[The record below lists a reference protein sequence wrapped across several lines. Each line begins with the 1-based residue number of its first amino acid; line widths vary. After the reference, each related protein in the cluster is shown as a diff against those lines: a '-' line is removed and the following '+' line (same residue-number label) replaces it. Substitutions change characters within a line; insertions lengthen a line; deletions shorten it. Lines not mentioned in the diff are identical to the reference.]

1 MLPRHEIQVLPATH
15 LFLYNQHN
23 VFALYL
29 LKVIVPRSVKK
40 IIDLDNFKCLILLI
54 NDNRY

>member
-23 VFALYL
+23 VFASYL
-29 LKVIVPRSVKK
+29 LEVIGPRSVKK
-40 IIDLDNFKCLILLI
+40 IIDLDNCKCLILLM